1 MNTLTTNLIEDG
13 VLRCAI
19 CKQSLRQQSD
29 TVVCCS
35 HCGIQWPIR
44 NSVIDLFNRYHGDAP
59 SGGPGLTP
67 ELTHLGEMIIDA
79 LELRQDRAIAERVH
93 EIVRRA
99 GAWRCDDGALTAEI
113 NDLADRFAPATH
125 VVVAAEPAANANRAP
140 KGVFE
145 RHYAPTRMAVDSQHA
160 ANVRVKNVGDYPWS
174 SRTAQPLLLHAAWV
188 NEKDTVVVPSIAS
201 VRFPID
207 IEAGRSISVPLRFQA
222 PARKG
227 RYQLRSWVGDRNGTA
242 IGGAPLEVAV
252 TVDAVS
258 VVDASNTVQSEI
270 GPGITDYGQDHAEG
284 VRIVEAELGALG
296 KVARILEVGS
306 GTHPQLAWLTDHDLV
321 ALDVSSPLLELGAL
335 YFRDRFAQRL
345 GFVCA
350 DAVDP
355 PFASASF
362 DVVALFSALHHFPE
376 PELLLARLAKL
387 LRPQGF
393 LAVMCEP
400 VNDTLEHSDTIRDLL
415 KGINEQVFSLDEYLR
430 IFRAAGLRC
439 KRIRVDGGSLKA
451 ILTA

>member
-1 MNTLTTNLIEDG
+1 VNRLTTNLIEDE
-13 VLRCAI
+13 VLHCAV

-44 NSVIDLFNRYHGDAP
+44 NSVIDLFNRYQQDAP
-59 SGGPGLTP
+59 SGGPWLTP
-67 ELTHLGEMIIDA
+67 GLSHLCETIIAA
-79 LELRQDRAIAERVH
+79 LELPQDQAIAARVH

-99 GAWRCDDGALTAEI
+99 GAWRCDDSALTAEI
-113 NDLADRFAPATH
+113 KDLADRFAPAAP
-125 VVVAAEPAANANRAP
+125 VAIAAEPAKNANREP

-145 RHYAPTRMAVDSQHA
+145 RHYVPTGMAVASQHA

-174 SRTAQPLLLHAAWV
+174 SRTAQPLLLHAQWV
-188 NEKDTVVVPSIAS
+188 NEENVVVVPSITS

-207 IEAGRSISVPLRFQA
+207 IEVGRSMSVPLNFQA
-222 PARKG
+222 PAVKG
-227 RYQLRSWVGDRNGTA
+227 RYQLRCWIGDRNRAA
-242 IGGAPLEVAV
+242 IGGALLEVAV
-252 TVDAVS
+252 MVDDVS
-258 VVDASNTVQSEI
+258 VVDASDNVQPEI
-270 GPGITDYGQDHAEG
+270 GPGISDYGQDHAEG
-284 VRIVEAELGALG
+284 VRIIEAELKALG
-296 KVARILEVGS
+296 KAARILEVGS
-306 GTHPQLAWLTDHDLV
+306 GTHPQLAWLTDHELV

-335 YFRDRFAQRL
+335 YFRDRFTQRL

-355 PFASASF
+355 PFAPASF

-376 PELLLARLAKL
+376 PESLLARLAKL

-400 VNDTLEHSDTIRDLL
+400 VSDTLEHADTIRDLL
-415 KGINEQVFSLDEYLR
+415 KGINEQVFSLDEYLL

-439 KRIRVDGGSLKA
+439 RCVRVDGGSLKA